1 MASILPTHATAVLP
15 QKTLTTKLTLFR
27 HSLSRDNLILATI
40 LILLTIG
47 MSVFILAPL
56 FTMLLKS
63 LQSNSGQFIGLSNF
77 RDYFSSS
84 AMWQSLRNTLFIGIM
99 VTSLVSV
106 LAFGFAYALTRS
118 CMPFKSL
125 FNVLGSAPILAPS
138 LLPGISLIYLL
149 GNQGIAKDI
158 LMGHSVYG
166 PIGITIGLT
175 FWCFPHA
182 LMIIKT
188 SLRTSDARLYEAA
201 QALNTSPIK
210 TFFIITLP
218 GAKYG
223 LISAIIVVFTLVVCD
238 FCVPKVIG
246 GSYNILATDIFKQV
260 VGQQNFSMGAVTSV
274 ILLIPALFAFG
285 ADRWVQKKQKGLFDS
300 RSVAYIPQKI
310 SFETHS
316 AYYFVP
322 LSVLQLSLSL
332 VWQSTDLFV
341 TFWPWNLTISLHNY
355 NFFTI

>member
-158 LMGHSVYG
+158 LMDIQY
-166 PIGITIGLT
+166 T
-175 FWCFPHA
+175 A
-182 LMIIKT
+182 L
-188 SLRTSDARLYEAA
+188 
-201 QALNTSPIK
+201 
-210 TFFIITLP
+210 
-218 GAKYG
+218 
-223 LISAIIVVFTLVVCD
+223 
-238 FCVPKVIG
+238 
-246 GSYNILATDIFKQV
+246 
-260 VGQQNFSMGAVTSV
+260 
-274 ILLIPALFAFG
+274 
-285 ADRWVQKKQKGLFDS
+285 
-300 RSVAYIPQKI
+300 
-310 SFETHS
+310 
-316 AYYFVP
+316 
-322 LSVLQLSLSL
+322 
-332 VWQSTDLFV
+332 
-341 TFWPWNLTISLHNY
+341 
-355 NFFTI
+355 